1 MKRLVKEGTTT
12 RRLVKGS
19 KQEIWKVECDATI
32 DFTGFSVDEIYE
44 LAGATIWIAVQGR
57 ARVLFTS
64 QPDAQE
70 YLTQVIGKDV
80 YEAAIKR
87 VYRTMSPE
95 ENLMKATGC
104 DYDTAKMMIESLKQ
118 QNA

>member
-19 KQEIWKVECDATI
+19 KQEMWKVECDATI
-32 DFTGFSVDEIYE
+32 DFTDFSEDEIYE
-44 LAGATIWIAVQGR
+44 LASATIWIAIQGR

-64 QPDAQE
+64 QPEAYE

-87 VYRTMSPE
+87 VYRTASPE
-95 ENLMKATGC
+95 ETLMKATGC
-104 DYDTAKMMIESLKQ
+104 TFEMAQQMIEQLKK
-118 QNA
+118 QNG